1 MDKNIKKNQIDCH
14 LMNFSYLLLISLLL
28 SFAYNLYERKKGA
41 YQRRPFL
48 INVVLI
54 ALFLA
59 FFLWFWLTAFSRMQS
74 KNVQVGAEVMFF

>member
-1 MDKNIKKNQIDCH
+1 
-14 LMNFSYLLLISLLL
+14 MNFSYLLLISLLL
-28 SFAYNLYERKKGA
+28 SFAYNLYEQKKGA
-41 YQRRPFL
+41 YQRHPFL

-59 FFLWFWLTAFSRMQS
+59 FFLWFWLTAFAKMRS